1 MYYNSLLFQFS
12 HISKMSNNDLKLT
25 IEEILLLQE
34 KCMELIRSEELYE
47 IRNSA
52 KLRAVVSTQNYDEF
66 K

>member
-1 MYYNSLLFQFS
+1 
-12 HISKMSNNDLKLT
+12 MSNNDLKLT

-34 KCMELIRSEELYE
+34 KCMELIRSEELYA